1 MKVGEKKVGEMLVGE
16 KKVGEILVGEMQVG
30 EKTWSVKLKV
40 GEILG
45 HQRIHTFLQKVHAN
59 SKLYRFESHSIQARV
74 LFVIDRSSNP
84 DGYANSV

>member
-1 MKVGEKKVGEMLVGE
+1 VK

-45 HQRIHTFLQKVHAN
+45 HPFFHMIVTEWPDPLIYRTPEIHLRQKIFGIRQVCMQN
-59 SKLYRFESHSIQARV
+59 TI
-74 LFVIDRSSNP
+74 
-84 DGYANSV
+84 

>member
-1 MKVGEKKVGEMLVGE
+1 MKVGEMLVGE

-45 HQRIHTFLQKVHAN
+45 HPKKHGF
-59 SKLYRFESHSIQARV
+59 
-74 LFVIDRSSNP
+74 
-84 DGYANSV
+84 

>member
-1 MKVGEKKVGEMLVGE
+1 MLVGE

-45 HQRIHTFLQKVHAN
+45 HQAN
-59 SKLYRFESHSIQARV
+59 PVTKLYEFKFGV
-74 LFVIDRSSNP
+74 LIKISLNVAKF
-84 DGYANSV
+84 

>member
-45 HQRIHTFLQKVHAN
+45 HRIFNFITFL
-59 SKLYRFESHSIQARV
+59 LRE
-74 LFVIDRSSNP
+74 
-84 DGYANSV
+84 

>member
-1 MKVGEKKVGEMLVGE
+1 MKVGE

-45 HQRIHTFLQKVHAN
+45 HPIRHLKWHLGLIYLLLM
-59 SKLYRFESHSIQARV
+59 SKK
-74 LFVIDRSSNP
+74 
-84 DGYANSV
+84 

>member
-1 MKVGEKKVGEMLVGE
+1 MVGE

-45 HQRIHTFLQKVHAN
+45 HHNFYIEFFLSENLGK
-59 SKLYRFESHSIQARV
+59 
-74 LFVIDRSSNP
+74 
-84 DGYANSV
+84 